1 MAARVLVEAVFFPD
15 AWRQR
20 VVPDALLAALARR
33 LRIERRPATALLDRA
48 TAQRKGL
55 VDDTAPDLIA
65 RDANGREIK
74 GGGEQ
79 RKKDHRVNVATTSKC
94 AAWGN
99 RSNGTARTTRHP
111 A

>member
-33 LRIERRPATALLDRA
+33 LRIERWSAAALLDRA

-55 VDDTAPDLIA
+55 VDDTTPDLIA
-65 RDANGREIK
+65 GDANGREIEG

-79 RKKDHRVNVATTSKC
+79 RKKDHRSEERRVGKEC
-94 AAWGN
+94 
-99 RSNGTARTTRHP
+99 RSRWS
-111 A
+111 